1 MKVAF
6 VLINVESGKVGEVI
20 EELKRINEVT
30 EVYSIAGEYDIII
43 KISFSD
49 VKKLGEIIPG
59 KIQKISG
66 IEKTNT
72 LLTFGV
78 HKYTRYEPCEKAE
91 KFEEKGMGVELYN
104 LCKSCSRLEEC
115 IYGQDVIQRGIEPT
129 PLFKKED

>member
-1 MKVAF
+1 MKIAF
-6 VLINVESGKVGEVI
+6 VLINAESGKVREVI

-49 VKKLGEIIPG
+49 VKKLGEIIPA

-66 IEKTNT
+66 IKRTNT

-91 KFEEKGMGVELYN
+91 KFEEKRMGVELYN

-115 IYGQDVIQRGIEPT
+115 IYGQEVIQRGIEPT